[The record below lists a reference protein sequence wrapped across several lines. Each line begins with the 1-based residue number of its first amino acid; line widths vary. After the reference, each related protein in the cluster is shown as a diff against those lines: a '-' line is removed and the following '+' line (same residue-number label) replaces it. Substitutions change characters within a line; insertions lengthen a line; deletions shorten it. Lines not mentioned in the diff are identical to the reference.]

1 MFIKLRN
8 QFLIISMVTTFV
20 VLFIAFSSIY
30 LITCQKLKSD
40 IRAELQKVYHFYQKP
55 AQNKKWFQ
63 EDTSALQADRQG
75 HSFSLEI
82 KADSKWN
89 IIETRS
95 KFDFNNEFFQHITN
109 EVASRGVT
117 RGSLDFND
125 SQWAYVVY
133 KKDSN
138 HFIYSLDVTNQLR
151 IMNNLIYSFILVG
164 FIILVIIFF
173 TNRFFANRYIAPV
186 KEAFMKQKQFI
197 EDASHELK
205 TPLAIISTN
214 TDVLL
219 DNNEDTIS
227 NQSRW
232 IHHIQEETTRMK
244 ELTNNLLYL
253 TEIDHTRTQMLYVPF
268 NLSET
273 VESVILTMEPI
284 IFEKNISLHYEIEPN
299 LNIQGNEEQIKQ
311 VIMILLDNA
320 IKYTHPIGSLVLRLQ
335 KQHSDIVLSVQNT
348 GDGIPSEHLDKIFD
362 RFYRTDSS
370 RSRKLGGYGLGL
382 AIAKSIIEQHKGK
395 IYAKSTLNE
404 TTTFYVHFSYL
415 FPKSSVKRQY

>member
-1 MFIKLRN
+1 MFVKLRN
-8 QFLIISMVTTFV
+8 QFLIISMITTFV

-40 IRAELQKVYHFYQKP
+40 IRAELQKVYHFYQKSS
-55 AQNKKWFQ
+55 QNKKAFQ
-63 EDTSALQADRQG
+63 EDPTLLHSEPQG
-75 HSFSLEI
+75 HSSSFEI
-82 KADSKWN
+82 KTNSKWH

-95 KFDFNNEFFQHITN
+95 KFDFNNEFFQHVTN
-109 EVASRGVT
+109 EIASRGVT
-117 RGSLDFND
+117 QGSLDFNE
-125 SQWAYVVY
+125 SRWAYVVY
-133 KKDSN
+133 KKESN
-138 HFIYSLDVTNQLR
+138 YLIYSVDVTNQLR
-151 IMNNLIYSFILVG
+151 IVNTLIYSFIFVG

-186 KEAFMKQKQFI
+186 KEAFTKQKQFI
-197 EDASHELK
+197 ADASHELK

-219 DNNEDTIS
+219 DNGEDTIS
-227 NQSRW
+227 NQSKW
-232 IHHIQEETTRMK
+232 IHHIQEETSRMK

-253 TEIDHTRTQMLYVPF
+253 TEIDHTQTQMLYVPF

-273 VESVILTMEPI
+273 VESVILTMEAI

-320 IKYTHPIGSLVLRLQ
+320 IKYNHLMGSLVLRLR
-335 KQHSDIVLSVQNT
+335 KQNSDVVLSVQNT
-348 GDGIPSEHLDKIFD
+348 GDGISSEHLDKIFD

-415 FPKSSVKRQY
+415 FPKGSIKR